1 MSSFVRYKNIWLMY
15 NYQIMSNSFGYIDI
29 ILLGMIAGFIIL
41 RLRSILGRKTGH
53 EGKVY
58 PSFQEKKFNIP
69 KNDANITKQN
79 HETLEGKNKKEFL
92 EGAEIAYET
101 ILTSFANGDLRKLKS
116 LLTETMYNN
125 FSGAIESR
133 NKEKIKSEFTFIGIK
148 ESSVD
153 KYEKVKDDLFTTV
166 KFVAEV
172 ISVKKK
178 DNKIIDGN
186 PDKIK
191 FVTDIWQFTRNI
203 KNKSPNWHLAEIIS
217 KWKKK
222 KDLSQED
229 REVWQNFT
237 KQPLGIY
244 DKEQLDNKDSSRKE
258 RLKFDLH
265 GFTLQEANV
274 KVQEII
280 VSATA
285 NRYKEVLLITGK
297 GLHSNTDNDTYV
309 SKDLSKLK
317 FSVPEFINNNI
328 ELNKYILSISQAS
341 IKDGGEGAILI
352 KLKNL

>member
-1 MSSFVRYKNIWLMY
+1 MY

-217 KWKKK
+217 K
-222 KDLSQED
+222 
-229 REVWQNFT
+229 
-237 KQPLGIY
+237 
-244 DKEQLDNKDSSRKE
+244 
-258 RLKFDLH
+258 
-265 GFTLQEANV
+265 
-274 KVQEII
+274 
-280 VSATA
+280 
-285 NRYKEVLLITGK
+285 
-297 GLHSNTDNDTYV
+297 
-309 SKDLSKLK
+309 
-317 FSVPEFINNNI
+317 
-328 ELNKYILSISQAS
+328 
-341 IKDGGEGAILI
+341 
-352 KLKNL
+352 